1 MGYLWI
7 FFDFFIK
14 GIVFYIFLDILL
26 LITFLS
32 VIREGDNDETKK
44 YICRAAH
51 YGKILWVTE
60 LHFDRTSRG
69 HRNNRDTGGDIASGI
84 AECPESRGCHQLHLH
99 AQAGR
104 SLGAGLYG
112 HL

>member
-60 LHFDRTSRG
+60 LHFDRTSRKFYYLIIAFSVPL
-69 HRNNRDTGGDIASGI
+69 RPTGA
-84 AECPESRGCHQLHLH
+84 AKHPAFFERERGRGGKRKLFF
-99 AQAGR
+99 
-104 SLGAGLYG
+104 S
-112 HL
+112 

>member
-60 LHFDRTSRG
+60 LHFDRTSREQ
-69 HRNNRDTGGDIASGI
+69 NLSNMCFAVFS
-84 AECPESRGCHQLHLH
+84 AEDFV
-99 AQAGR
+99 
-104 SLGAGLYG
+104 
-112 HL
+112 